1 MAKVYKIPSRFHRG
15 DRVGLEA
22 PLERNS
28 RLDPSSAVLA
38 RRLLRKTTNSMRPR
52 VQTVPALRIRV
63 SKASNKGLVDAR
75 EASPVLA
82 WDLDPSSSS
91 NKARANRLR
100 EDTSLIGTHNRLKQR
115 DLMVIPTRP
124 ITGNILNTGSK
135 RVLRY

>member
-38 RRLLRKTTNSMRPR
+38 RRLLPKTTNSTRR
-52 VQTVPALRIRV
+52 KLQTVPALRIRV

-75 EASPVLA
+75 EASKVPA
-82 WDLDPSSSS
+82 WELDPSSSS
-91 NKARANRLR
+91 KARANRLR